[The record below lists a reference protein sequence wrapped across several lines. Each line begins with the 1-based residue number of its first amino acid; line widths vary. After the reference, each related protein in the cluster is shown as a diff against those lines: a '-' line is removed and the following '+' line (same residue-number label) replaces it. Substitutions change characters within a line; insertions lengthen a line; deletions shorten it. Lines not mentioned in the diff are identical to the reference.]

1 LNTKIEILEFGTND
15 LEIARE
21 AARCIRDGGVILYP
35 TDTIYGIGCDASNE
49 KAVEKIFK
57 IKNRS
62 ASNPAL
68 MLASSVP
75 MVESIVEEIS
85 PLAFRLMNKFWPGPL
100 TLLFKPKKKMPQLL
114 ISGDNKIGIRIPAN
128 QFCLFMIEQFNTPI
142 VSTSANLSG
151 VQTSGKISELKK
163 IFFGKV
169 DLIIDSGDLGNIRP
183 STIVDVTS
191 EPAVVV
197 RDGAIT
203 REEVSSIINL

>member
-1 LNTKIEILEFGTND
+1 MNTKIEILEAGIND

-49 KAVEKIFK
+49 KAVEKIFE
-57 IKNRS
+57 IKKRS
-62 ASNPAL
+62 ASNPVL

-75 MVESIVEEIS
+75 MVESLVEEIS
-85 PLAFRLMNKFWPGPL
+85 PQAFRLMNKFWPGPL
-100 TLLFKPKKKMPQLL
+100 TLLFKPKKKMPKLL
-114 ISGDNKIGIRIPAN
+114 IPENNKIGIRIPAN
-128 QFCLFMIEQFNTPI
+128 QFCLYMIEQCNTPV

-151 VQTSGKISELKK
+151 IQTSGKISELKK

-169 DLIIDSGDLGNIRP
+169 DLIIDRGDLENITP

-191 EPAVVV
+191 ESVIVV
-197 RDGAIT
+197 REGVIT
-203 REEVSSIINL
+203 REEVGSIINL